1 MLTPRIGTVKNRRE
15 RLPEP
20 GEIVAVEV
28 SPLQYGHRW
37 RKFIVESY
45 PVCDRYMNLITHCVN
60 VRALDNGQRFTVS
73 GFYCMGGQS

>member
-28 SPLQYGHRW
+28 RLLQHGYRW

-45 PVCDRYMNLITHCVN
+45 PAHDSYMNLITHCVN